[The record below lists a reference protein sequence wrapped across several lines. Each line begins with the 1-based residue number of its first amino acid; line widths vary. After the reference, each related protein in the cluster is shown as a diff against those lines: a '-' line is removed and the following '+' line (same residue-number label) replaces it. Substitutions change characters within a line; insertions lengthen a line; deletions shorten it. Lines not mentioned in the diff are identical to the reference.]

1 MLKYRHL
8 EIARGRFSVRAEG
21 AVRLVSKFDPI
32 WRGGYMKPIMSIE
45 FKGTAGAH
53 NFAEESVALHSL
65 EELFAFVAPGGG
77 CEAIPNE
84 VDEIQIVFLPPEHPN
99 TRNPIADRLATLELG
114 MIYLTGPLAEIG
126 QVIELLIDRAGR
138 GELSEVF
145 LQVTAMKS

>member
-1 MLKYRHL
+1 M
-8 EIARGRFSVRAEG
+8 
-21 AVRLVSKFDPI
+21 
-32 WRGGYMKPIMSIE
+32 
-45 FKGTAGAH
+45 
-53 NFAEESVALHSL
+53 
-65 EELFAFVAPGGG
+65 
-77 CEAIPNE
+77 
-84 VDEIQIVFLPPEHPN
+84 FLPPEHPN